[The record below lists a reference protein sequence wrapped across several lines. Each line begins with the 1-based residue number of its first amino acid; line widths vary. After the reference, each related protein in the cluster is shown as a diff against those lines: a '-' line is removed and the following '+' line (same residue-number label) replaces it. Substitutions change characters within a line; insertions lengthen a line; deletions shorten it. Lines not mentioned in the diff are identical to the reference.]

1 MALARQNFMT
11 ASPAGQNSGS
21 LLRESGGVVQA
32 TMALNSSIGTRAV
45 MRYGGHHKFSFGLDA
60 GS

>member
-1 MALARQNFMT
+1 
-11 ASPAGQNSGS
+11 
-21 LLRESGGVVQA
+21 LRESGGVVQA